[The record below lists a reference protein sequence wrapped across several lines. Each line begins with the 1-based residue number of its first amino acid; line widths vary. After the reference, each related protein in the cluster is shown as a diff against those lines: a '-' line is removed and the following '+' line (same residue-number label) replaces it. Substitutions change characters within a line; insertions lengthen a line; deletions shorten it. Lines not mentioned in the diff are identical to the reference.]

1 MGSSLVMTGP
11 TLSHFDRIYVGEALE
26 AKGGWCHTTLG
37 MTFFED
43 YSIIN
48 HFQLHQNSGS
58 FQPRILH
65 TIYTVIEVK
74 EQLTTQSW
82 LPVNDS
88 STYEKLLV
96 KLTRASNLLHEMVKT
111 RSKDAQEKRQG
122 KKLRLVAFLW
132 LQQIY
137 PSCSWTTRHVSI
149 SKQELIMT

>member
-58 FQPRILH
+58 FQPRIPH

-74 EQLTTQSW
+74 EQLSNQWS
-82 LPVNDS
+82 LPVNNS
-88 STYEKLLV
+88 SASNKLLA
-96 KLTRASNLLHEMVKT
+96 KLTRASTLLHEIVKT
-111 RSKDAQEKRQG
+111 RSKDAQEKR
-122 KKLRLVAFLW
+122 
-132 LQQIY
+132 
-137 PSCSWTTRHVSI
+137 
-149 SKQELIMT
+149 